1 MSFQQWDPTSL
12 PVRPGLYI
20 NFQEAAIAQIKGGAR
35 GTVAMPLH
43 TYSGTAVEK
52 TFYTIEDEAQAAE
65 LFGVANIQPIKFA
78 LQGGAK
84 EVLVYTMPQPVAP
97 ATEPTAQDYI
107 DMRNEFETRPFNVF
121 VFDKEVSA
129 TEQDNTLTWLQ
140 QNREEKKHFMF
151 VAGGSATDD
160 QDPSIGNAR
169 STQLADDYVVNLI
182 TGVTINGTNYS
193 SAQFAPYIAGL
204 IAGTPIN
211 KSITYTQVR
220 VDDVT
225 KRLRNSEIV
234 TALQSGS
241 LVLVHDGE
249 KVKVEQGITT
259 NKSKIRAIRARQAV
273 STDIEKTARDY
284 YIGKLDNNEDGQKA
298 LIAAIKAYL
307 ETLEVNNVLT
317 DISVTLDPERPSVGD
332 TVYLLIS
339 YREIDSMERIF
350 LTINV

>member
-35 GTVAMPLH
+35 GIVAMPLH
-43 TYSGTAVEK
+43 TYSGGTAVEK
-52 TFYTIEDEAQAAE
+52 TFYTVEDEAQAAE
-65 LFGVANIQPIKFA
+65 LFGASNIQPIKFA

-84 EVLVYTMPQPVAP
+84 EVLVYTMPTAPV
-97 ATEPTAQDYI
+97 EQDYI

-129 TEQDNTLTWLQ
+129 TEQDNTLAWLQ
-140 QNREEKKHFMF
+140 QNRKEKKHFMF
-151 VAGGSATDD
+151 VAGGSAADD
-160 QDPSIGNAR
+160 QDPSVGNAR
-169 STQLADDYVVNLI
+169 SVQLADDYVVNLV
-182 TGVTINGTNYS
+182 TGVSINGTNYS

-211 KSITYTQVR
+211 KSITYTQVA

-234 TALQSGS
+234 TALQAGS

-259 NKSKIRAIRARQAV
+259 NKTKIRAIRARQAV

-298 LIAAIKAYL
+298 LIAAIKSYL

-317 DISVTLDPERPSVGD
+317 DIYVALDPEKPSVGD

>member
-35 GTVAMPLH
+35 GIVAMPLH
-43 TYSGTAVEK
+43 TYSGGTAAEK
-52 TFYTIEDEAQAAE
+52 TFYTVEDEAQAAE
-65 LFGVANIQPIKFA
+65 LFGSANIQPIKFA

-84 EVLVYTMPQPVAP
+84 EVLVYTMPTAPV
-97 ATEPTAQDYI
+97 EQDYI

-129 TEQDNTLTWLQ
+129 TEQDNTLAWLQ

-151 VAGGSATDD
+151 VAGGSAADD
-160 QDPSIGNAR
+160 QDPSVGNAR
-169 STQLADDYVVNLI
+169 SVQLADDYVVNLI
-182 TGVTINGTNYS
+182 TGVNINGTDYS
-193 SAQFAPYIAGL
+193 SAEYAPYIAGL

-234 TALQSGS
+234 TALNAGS

-249 KVKVEQGITT
+249 KVKVEQGLTT
-259 NKSKIRAIRARQAV
+259 NKTKIRAICARQAV
-273 STDIEKTARDY
+273 ATDIEKTARDY

-317 DISVTLDPERPSVGD
+317 DIVVTLDPERESVGD